1 MNLQVLYEDDIG
13 EFSLSTLVT
22 DSMAEL
28 EDSPE
33 LDAFVNDPSP
43 TVYADDKHDNFPLVL
58 ITRELKTAELQ
69 KILRLVFTLL
79 WVYQGGQG
87 KFPWEIVCADLD
99 AWISADR
106 RPPGAILSDPS
117 FMRHAALTTWLQYFR
132 DGQSGNL
139 PPHRHIQFSK
149 VFAGL
154 SPIDASLSQ
163 ESSRSVEY
171 IPQQMRETYVL
182 QFTETVTQCHAPRGM
197 EYPPASLAYAKFLK
211 RGVASAAANALLSLP
226 AIPETFLELPI
237 GELSSIASI
246 DGQEQALI
254 FKLASLLPGAYG
266 TIVPELVDSLNA
278 FQANSPA
285 SSPSGVWVGMYANCM
300 PALLPSSPETLLEG
314 LQYFIKFWV
323 PIGYFTPSAKAE
335 VTSRLLYFQLYIED
349 ILTSPL
355 IRHAPSDTL
364 LGGTNGIVCA
374 DLDAWISADR
384 RPPGAILSDPSSMRH
399 AALTTWLQY
408 FRDGQSGN
416 LPPHRRIQFSKVFAG
431 LSPIDASLSQESSR
445 SVEYIPQQM
454 RETYVLQFTET
465 VTQCHAPRG
474 MEYPP
479 ASLAYAKFLKR
490 GVASAAANALLS
502 LPAIPETFLE
512 LPIGELSSIAS
523 IDGQEQALIFKLA
536 SLLPGAYGTIV
547 PELVDSLNAF
557 QANSPASSPSGVW
570 VGMYANCMPALLP
583 SSPETLLEGL
593 QYFIKFWVPIGYFT
607 PSAKAEVTSRLL
619 YFQLYIEDILTS
631 PLIRHA
637 PSDTLLGGTNGAICL
652 VRALILLVLNFA
664 AANGDITPSSEPP
677 VGYDLTCL
685 PHEELARVLGWSRQ
699 LIEAL
704 RASTAILAATSNAR
718 KSFVLEPAPAEPED
732 PVAGPCQSDGFP
744 IVNPPQSPATTGPAP
759 AGPAPAGSA
768 PATAVRGS
776 SSAAPTKSNK
786 THDRRRGRASKKRR
800 SPAPGA
806 DSEESMASEESEQS
820 VAERDFE
827 ALDVHSDG
835 SSDLDLDGYSCDP
848 IQPSPLPSLAGGR
861 FTSLNEEN
869 EAPTSIMGRSTP
881 RLPEAYL
888 DMFSSG
894 RANSSNL
901 APVFGPFLPLPPAPQ
916 QPPPRSY
923 QGIYA
928 GLDAAIQK
936 LEGTLRAWHELGAP
950 HATRFDEGAQA
961 ARQATRSAPAP
972 LQPLVHFF
980 VARRYDWGHAKA
992 TAPSVIDFVPHVAL
1006 NARAALQLDAAVA
1019 DFWDTEDQANTV
1031 SDVERDNLVK
1041 LHRRLLKGAIELC
1054 WMYKEIV
1061 AFERLATEWSN
1072 RLPGNWLAD
1081 EIPTYGPT
1089 LYNLVSPLV
1098 DWAKAAHALDASLR
1112 AQRKQMWLAVG
1123 RPFETRHARPLWYC
1137 FGNPRPHEM
1146 PEGFQTCLRAI
1157 ERLFDDD
1164 DEGSGD
1170 LNGATVS
1177 VSTENSGVTQGMPLT
1192 ALTPASSNTNANV
1205 MAAVTPSSQT
1215 QVAEASVATQATPID
1230 TDPPNV
1236 ANTTL
1241 APAAST
1247 PGPSAT
1253 PSVSTRSLSAAGS
1266 KRPLPVA
1273 RATRRSVAAAAAAE
1287 EASGMQLRG
1296 RAKPNNEGAYKR
1308 RK

>member
-1 MNLQVLYEDDIG
+1 MTWVMTSDYEAVLGPSQFARFATGKLVQTGQIGAHNSGGMVKRSNRQNRDHNTEFALAFFPDVYSYLTNHSSRGTAGGKPKPQVVKHRVYAHDLWVQKNPDAFESVLRDHQASNPGAALNVEAEQQKYRQMASDSLETMRALHKLTGDDRTKYIERFMTNLEAILKEGD
-13 EFSLSTLVT
+13 SLVT

-28 EDSPE
+28 EDSPK
-33 LDAFVNDPSP
+33 LDAFIKRIKLWVSDQAGKNIPLNSDPSP
-43 TVYADDKHDNFPLVL
+43 TVYADDRHDNFPLVP
-58 ITRELKTAELQ
+58 ITRGLKTAELQ

-99 AWISADR
+99 AWISADH
-106 RPPGAILSDPS
+106 RPPGATLGDPS
-117 FMRHAALTTWLQYFR
+117 SMRHATLTTWLQYFR

-149 VFAGL
+149 VFASL

-211 RGVASAAANALLSLP
+211 RGVASAATNALLALP

-246 DGQEQALI
+246 DGQEKALI
-254 FKLASLLPGAYG
+254 FKLASSLPGAYG

-314 LQYFIKFWV
+314 LQYFIDFWV

-355 IRHAPSDTL
+355 IRHAPSNTL
-364 LGGTNGIVCA
+364 LGDKNGV
-374 DLDAWISADR
+374 
-384 RPPGAILSDPSSMRH
+384 
-399 AALTTWLQY
+399 
-408 FRDGQSGN
+408 
-416 LPPHRRIQFSKVFAG
+416 
-431 LSPIDASLSQESSR
+431 
-445 SVEYIPQQM
+445 
-454 RETYVLQFTET
+454 
-465 VTQCHAPRG
+465 
-474 MEYPP
+474 
-479 ASLAYAKFLKR
+479 
-490 GVASAAANALLS
+490 
-502 LPAIPETFLE
+502 
-512 LPIGELSSIAS
+512 
-523 IDGQEQALIFKLA
+523 
-536 SLLPGAYGTIV
+536 
-547 PELVDSLNAF
+547 
-557 QANSPASSPSGVW
+557 
-570 VGMYANCMPALLP
+570 
-583 SSPETLLEGL
+583 
-593 QYFIKFWVPIGYFT
+593 
-607 PSAKAEVTSRLL
+607 
-619 YFQLYIEDILTS
+619 
-631 PLIRHA
+631 
-637 PSDTLLGGTNGAICL
+637 ICL
-652 VRALILLVLNFA
+652 VRALILLILNFA

-685 PHEELARVLGWSRQ
+685 PHEELAHVLGWSRQ

-704 RASTAILAATSNAR
+704 RASTAILAATSHAR

-732 PVAGPCQSDGFP
+732 PVAGPSQSDGFP
-744 IVNPPQSPATTGPAP
+744 IVDPPQFPATTGPAP
-759 AGPAPAGSA
+759 TGPAPAA
-768 PATAVRGS
+768 AVRVS
-776 SSAAPTKSNK
+776 LSAAPTKSK
-786 THDRRRGRASKKRR
+786 THDRQRRRASKKRR

-820 VAERDFE
+820 VAEQDFE

-835 SSDLDLDGYSCDP
+835 SSDLDPDGYARDL

-869 EAPTSIMGRSTP
+869 EAPTAIMGRSTP
-881 RLPEAYL
+881 RLPEEYL
-888 DMFSSG
+888 DMFSSANIDVAYLLG
-894 RANSSNL
+894 RTNLSNL

-923 QGIYA
+923 QDIYA

-936 LEGTLRAWHELGAP
+936 IEGTLRAWHELGAP
-950 HATRFDEGAQA
+950 HATRLDEGAQA

-980 VARRYDWGHAKA
+980 VARRYDWDHAKA
-992 TAPSVIDFVPHVAL
+992 TAPSVIDFFPHVAL

-1041 LHRRLLKGAIELC
+1041 LHRRLLKGAIKLC

-1072 RLPGNWLAD
+1072 RLPGNWLAN

-1098 DWAKAAHALDASLR
+1098 DWAKAAHALDAGLR
-1112 AQRKQMWLAVG
+1112 AQRKQMWLAQK
-1123 RPFETRHARPLWYC
+1123 PTRLLSAL
-1137 FGNPRPHEM
+1137 
-1146 PEGFQTCLRAI
+1146 
-1157 ERLFDDD
+1157 ER
-1164 DEGSGD
+1164 
-1170 LNGATVS
+1170 
-1177 VSTENSGVTQGMPLT
+1177 SGVEERQEIRQIQHKG
-1192 ALTPASSNTNANV
+1192 SSTCHL
-1205 MAAVTPSSQT
+1205 SQT
-1215 QVAEASVATQATPID
+1215 LGLCLIGLKSQAQV
-1230 TDPPNV
+1230 PNP
-1236 ANTTL
+1236 NSSLTT
-1241 APAAST
+1241 
-1247 PGPSAT
+1247 
-1253 PSVSTRSLSAAGS
+1253 
-1266 KRPLPVA
+1266 PLPVPLLLTWGYFTA
-1273 RATRRSVAAAAAAE
+1273 FSLFGPQ
-1287 EASGMQLRG
+1287 GMEIQWLVQKLAFIG
-1296 RAKPNNEGAYKR
+1296 N
-1308 RK
+1308 